1 MLVGLALALAS
12 AFATS
17 AAFLFKQRGAIAAPA
32 VDGRHPLRSAAGL
45 FHSRWWT
52 IGWLV
57 ALGAWLLHVGALA
70 LAPLSIV
77 QAVLSA
83 GLVFLAVLADRFFG
97 FHLGRR
103 QWIGLVVTAAGLV
116 VVGLTSGRLHGARS
130 SLAGLIGVECGV
142 LAIGGLLVLGSVKLD
157 NTHRNEGMM
166 LAVAAGALFGVSD
179 VAIKYLTHSGDGD
192 LLALLPWVLAA
203 LLAMVVSFYASAR
216 SLQLGPGLEVIALT
230 SVAANI
236 VAISGGILVFH
247 DPIGSGPAQIVG
259 RVLAFCFVVLGA
271 GLMPAPTRAR
281 SGGGPPESPA
291 APAARSGARSGPGSS
306 RSPQLPSPGRRHMPW
321 RARPVFVIVLAAG
334 GAALAV
340 LAVTRLNFSHS
351 LHTLTNVQPAFV
363 VLTVALLSLSLI
375 ARAECWYVILRSAS
389 ISARI
394 NRLVCARATMIGVM
408 VSATLPGR
416 LGEPVRVY
424 VVARRAGD
432 TRSSVARVA
441 GTVLAQTLLNM
452 AALVALASVLVASLT
467 VFRNAMWAIVI
478 AAAIPIGVAAA
489 VLAGP
494 KLLDRAARGST
505 ARGRAAALLRTQIE
519 QTRAGLRGFRRP
531 RVALHASG
539 AQLVAWTLQLLACA
553 ALLSAFGIATPSRLS
568 AAAAVL
574 VATNVAA
581 VLPITPGNVGVFQ
594 AACVA
599 ALAAYGVNTS
609 RAIAYGIALQLLEVT
624 TAIALGLPALLA
636 EGLRPHDLRRAGRQG
651 AYPADGPD
659 PSGNP
664 PHEEPRAESQAHSA
678 RGPQRVRNEVGT
690 LPTAPD

>member
-1 MLVGLALALAS
+1 VLVGLVLALAS

-17 AAFLFKQRGAIAAPA
+17 AAFLFKQRGAVAAPA

-45 FHSRWWT
+45 FHSKWWT

-57 ALGAWLLHVGALA
+57 ALGAWLLHVGALS

-77 QAVLSA
+77 QAVLSG
-83 GLVFLAVLADRFFG
+83 GLVFLAVLADRYFG

-103 QWIGLVVTAAGLV
+103 QWIGLVITAAGLV
-116 VVGLTSGRLHGARS
+116 VVGLTSGRLHGGRS

-142 LAIGGLLVLGSVKLD
+142 LAIGGLLVFGSVKLD
-157 NTHRNEGMM
+157 NTHRNEGIM

-179 VAIKYLTHSGDGD
+179 VAIKYLTHSGDGGV
-192 LLALLPWVLAA
+192 LALLPWVLAA

-247 DPIGSGPAQIVG
+247 DPIGSGPTQIVG

-271 GLMPAPTRAR
+271 GLMPAPTRSR
-281 SGGGPPESPA
+281 STGEAHDSADITASLPALRSEPA
-291 APAARSGARSGPGSS
+291 ASASLQP
-306 RSPQLPSPGRRHMPW
+306 PSPGGRHAPW
-321 RARPVFVIVLAAG
+321 RARAVVVPVLIAG
-334 GAALAV
+334 GCALAV
-340 LAVTRLNFSHS
+340 LALTRLDLSHS
-351 LHTLTNVQPAFV
+351 LHTLTSVRPAFV
-363 VLTVALLSLSLI
+363 VLTFALMSLSLI
-375 ARAECWYVILRSAS
+375 ARAECWYVILRAAS

-432 TRSSVARVA
+432 TRNSIAPVA

-467 VFRNAMWAIVI
+467 VFRTAMWAIVV
-478 AAAIPIGVAAA
+478 AAAIPIVAAGA

-494 KLLDRAARGST
+494 KLLDRAARRST
-505 ARGRAAALLRTQIE
+505 ARGRAAAFLRTQIE

-531 RVALHASG
+531 RVTLHASG
-539 AQLVAWTLQLLACA
+539 AQLVAWALQLLACA
-553 ALLSAFGIATPSRLS
+553 ALLSAFGIATPSRLG

-599 ALAAYGVNTS
+599 ALAAYGVSAS

-636 EGLRPHDLRRAGRQG
+636 EGLRPHDLRRASRQG
-651 AYPADGPD
+651 AYLVERPD
-659 PSGNP
+659 PSGP
-664 PHEEPRAESQAHSA
+664 PRPEPPRAEP
-678 RGPQRVRNEVGT
+678 RGAPRPRTAKAPQ
-690 LPTAPD
+690 